1 MHLWPLTR
9 AICSELM
16 IERITETPGLISADE
31 FHFFRIFPAHLLQ
44 IFQYKP
50 VVGGYR
56 LPVFDLIPVKTV
68 AAKCVV
74 FFMDIHSY
82 IKYTVH
88 RGLPLYAVIPVTLP
102 SIVSIQVNPRPYNGE
117 VTSSLKS
124 YSLAETPRK
133 IPLHITT
140 DSLLGF
146 VRDRYD
152 KSQRY
157 YFGVGSVG
165 EIQTTDGENYYAKLL
180 D

>member
-1 MHLWPLTR
+1 
-9 AICSELM
+9 M

-56 LPVFDLIPVKTV
+56 LPVFDLISVKAA

-117 VTSSLKS
+117 VTSYYLFSQISISADRDVPAFSKAGAFFLLRYLKNGG
-124 YSLAETPRK
+124 K
-133 IPLHITT
+133 M
-140 DSLLGF
+140 
-146 VRDRYD
+146 
-152 KSQRY
+152 
-157 YFGVGSVG
+157 SVV
-165 EIQTTDGENYYAKLL
+165 
-180 D
+180 

>member
-1 MHLWPLTR
+1 MPGTLKHHASGILSVGLDPVRIGNAYGSRREDDAFDTVVG
-9 AICSELM
+9 ELM

-56 LPVFDLIPVKTV
+56 LPVLDLISVKAV
-68 AAKCVV
+68 AEKCVV

-102 SIVSIQVNPRPYNGE
+102 SIVSIQVNPCPYNGE
-117 VTSSLKS
+117 VTSYYLF
-124 YSLAETPRK
+124 
-133 IPLHITT
+133 ITAV
-140 DSLLGF
+140 L
-146 VRDRYD
+146 
-152 KSQRY
+152 
-157 YFGVGSVG
+157 
-165 EIQTTDGENYYAKLL
+165 TTCL
-180 D
+180 